1 MCASRKLP
9 ASESRSSFTIFT
21 VKGRK
26 AIRSSPRRL
35 SPMPRNALGRGLGAL
50 IREPDPKTQP
60 ETRPN
65 PPQAAD
71 SSGAAVAPAR
81 ETVHPGPQQ
90 LDIDLIEP
98 SP

>member
-1 MCASRKLP
+1 MFAWRKRP
-9 ASESRSSFTIFT
+9 VSGNQSFFT
-21 VKGRK
+21 TFTAKGRK
-26 AIRSSPRRL
+26 ATHNSPRRL

-50 IREPDPKTQP
+50 IREPDPKAQP
-60 ETRPN
+60 ETRPI

-81 ETVHPGPQQ
+81 ETAHPGPQQ

-98 SP
+98 S